1 MTKEQLELFK
11 NMDEREKE
19 AYLLK
24 LIISEMKGENTNGL

>member
-1 MTKEQLELFK
+1 MTKEQFELFK

-24 LIISEMKGENTNGL
+24 IIVNEMKGANTNGL